1 MVWDTQTC
9 QDVMND
15 RIIGDYDWILSDTCY
30 KCLCVLP
37 AMCVSV
43 HMGEGLLTELSS
55 SPLVFSTFYRMQ
67 VLMIDSELGL
77 AG

>member
-1 MVWDTQTC
+1 MTELL
-9 QDVMND
+9 
-15 RIIGDYDWILSDTCY
+15 GDYDWILSDTCY

-37 AMCVSV
+37 AICVSV

-55 SPLVFSTFYRMQ
+55 SPLVFSHFYRMQ
-67 VLMIDSELGL
+67 VLVQDTDLML